1 MIERLLFSLLLTALS
16 RNVPAAEGRQ
26 FMLIAHCV
34 AIDPGAIETAD
45 RAMPLGKPVYLSYA
59 EFNTNFQARWM
70 KMSNVDY
77 LTTAPLA
84 ISTSESTG
92 IDLAE
97 KTYLTNRAAELFPIP
112 TNKPGLYWRFGG
124 PETVSNRVTT
134 EFAYNFK
141 YDDGSIMRK
150 AHFKGTLAFVTNR
163 VAVIRLPQVTESY
176 SSARNILGVPV
187 GKKMNTQTRQFFIAI
202 ELTNSVATE

>member
-34 AIDPGAIETAD
+34 AIDPGAIETTD

-112 TNKPGLYWRFGG
+112 TNKPGLYWRF
-124 PETVSNRVTT
+124 
-134 EFAYNFK
+134 
-141 YDDGSIMRK
+141 
-150 AHFKGTLAFVTNR
+150 
-163 VAVIRLPQVTESY
+163 
-176 SSARNILGVPV
+176 
-187 GKKMNTQTRQFFIAI
+187 
-202 ELTNSVATE
+202 